1 MLEQFFFIVFTLAVF
16 AVGYYLGNVYDN
28 YEDGYVDGYR
38 DGYCDANR
46 QKFEEQKDDLRK
58 HKDD

>member
-1 MLEQFFFIVFTLAVF
+1 MFTVAVF
-16 AVGYYLGNVYDN
+16 AVGYYLGNVDDN

-46 QKFEEQKDDLRK
+46 QKFEEQRDDLRK
-58 HKDD
+58 HEDD